1 MIRVKTNASLDV
13 KGGRTHSSSD
23 LMISD

>member
-1 MIRVKTNASLDV
+1 MIRVKTNESLDV
-13 KGGRTHSSSD
+13 KGGRTDSSSD